1 MNYKNTLMY
10 FHLSKF
16 LFKEQYLIRFS
27 LTEGDLLHSLSNR
40 SVSIVGNARSLNKNS
55 FGSKIDKNDIII
67 RLNRSPISSENS
79 HGIKT
84 TWIATATSLSN
95 ELLNQRNPEVILWMT
110 PKIRKL
116 GLNLTNYSSFYLNRK
131 KTNNQLKEKIDA
143 RPSVGLMTIDLI
155 QKSEASKIEI
165 FGFDFF
171 ESLSNSGKRKAKQ
184 VPHDFNSEKKFVKN
198 LINFDKRIKI
208 Y

>member
-1 MNYKNTLMY
+1 
-10 FHLSKF
+10 
-16 LFKEQYLIRFS
+16 
-27 LTEGDLLHSLSNR
+27 
-40 SVSIVGNARSLNKNS
+40 
-55 FGSKIDKNDIII
+55 
-67 RLNRSPISSENS
+67 
-79 HGIKT
+79 
-84 TWIATATSLSN
+84 
-95 ELLNQRNPEVILWMT
+95 MT

-131 KTNNQLKEKIDA
+131 SENNQLKEKINA

-155 QKSEASKIEI
+155 QKSKASKIDI

>member
-1 MNYKNTLMY
+1 MTYKNNLMY

-27 LTEGDLLHSLSNR
+27 LTEADLFQSLSNR

-67 RLNRSPISSENS
+67 RLNRSPISSESS

-84 TWIATATSLSN
+84 NWIATATSLSN

-131 KTNNQLKEKIDA
+131 KANNQLKEKIDA

-155 QKSEASKIEI
+155 QKSEASKIDI

-184 VPHDFNSEKKFVKN
+184 VPHDFNSEKKFVQK
-198 LINFDKRIKI
+198 LINFDSRIKI

>member
-1 MNYKNTLMY
+1 MTYKNNLMY

-27 LTEGDLLHSLSNR
+27 LTEADLLHSLSNR

-67 RLNRSPISSENS
+67 RLNRSPISSESS
-79 HGIKT
+79 HGMKT
-84 TWIATATSLSN
+84 TWIATATSLGN

-131 KTNNQLKEKIDA
+131 KANNQLKEKINA

-155 QKSEASKIEI
+155 QKSEASKIDI

-171 ESLSNSGKRKAKQ
+171 ESLSNSGRREAKQ